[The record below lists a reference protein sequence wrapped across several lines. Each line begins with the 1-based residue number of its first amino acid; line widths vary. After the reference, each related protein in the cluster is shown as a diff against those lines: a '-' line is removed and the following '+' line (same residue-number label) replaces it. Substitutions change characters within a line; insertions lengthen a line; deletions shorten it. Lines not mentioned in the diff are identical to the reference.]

1 MSYTAPVKDML
12 FAIEHLANI
21 EQIAQIP
28 GFEDAGLDTA
38 AAVLEE
44 CAKFNEGVLA
54 PHSAEPAACGKSVLA
69 DAQQLQAALQSHR
82 GNVSAFAK
90 AIGVS
95 RMTVYR
101 YLKKYHLPD

>member
-1 MSYTAPVKDML
+1 MGIRARADDLPDYIK
-12 FAIEHLANI
+12 
-21 EQIAQIP
+21 
-28 GFEDAGLDTA
+28 TA
-38 AAVLEE
+38 ARP
-44 CAKFNEGVLA
+44 FFS
-54 PHSAEPAACGKSVLA
+54 PHTAEPAACGKSVLA

-101 YLKKYHLPD
+101 YLKKYNLPD